1 MIKSFFWSRR
11 WMPYAYGGAV
21 LLIGCM
27 YGQIYL
33 AVTLNEWNK
42 RFFDLFGNASGHS
55 IAEFY
60 VGILEYLVISL
71 LSILV
76 GVAASGITRL
86 YTFLWRKSLTF
97 YDLPLWRK
105 TDVQIEGASQR
116 IQEDISRAT
125 KVIESMGWTVVSTLM
140 TLVAFIPILWNLSR
154 DVRIPGLE
162 DIQGSLVWVSFAASA
177 AGFAI
182 SWIIGTKLPE
192 IEYDGQKIEAI
203 FRKVLVY
210 GESPKIRIRDEFE
223 TALSKIFTK
232 LFVNNNRAILHNSY
246 FDVWKYLYMKA
257 MYILPFL
264 LMGPGVIYGVTT
276 IGDLMQTVNA
286 FEQVTS
292 GLSVFIYNWPM
303 VTELRSICRRLWE
316 FEKTIIENPRT
327 EDSEAVKSAET
338 DEALPEEIL
347 EQQN

>member
-1 MIKSFFWSRR
+1 
-11 WMPYAYGGAV
+11 
-21 LLIGCM
+21 
-27 YGQIYL
+27 
-33 AVTLNEWNK
+33 
-42 RFFDLFGNASGHS
+42 
-55 IAEFY
+55 
-60 VGILEYLVISL
+60 
-71 LSILV
+71 
-76 GVAASGITRL
+76 
-86 YTFLWRKSLTF
+86 
-97 YDLPLWRK
+97 
-105 TDVQIEGASQR
+105 
-116 IQEDISRAT
+116 
-125 KVIESMGWTVVSTLM
+125 MGWTVVSTLM

-154 DVRIPGLE
+154 DVKIPGLE
-162 DIQGSLVWVSFAASA
+162 DIQGSLVWISFAASA
-177 AGFAI
+177 AGFVI

-192 IEYDGQKIEAI
+192 IEYDGQKIEAT

-223 TALSKIFTK
+223 TALLRIFAK
-232 LFVNNNRAILHNSY
+232 LFTNNNRAILHNSY

-264 LMGPGVIYGVTT
+264 LMGPGVIYGVIT

-316 FEKTIIENPRT
+316 FERTIIENPRT
-327 EDSEAVKSAET
+327 EDSEAAKDAET